1 MDAPALES
9 PVTATL
15 QADVTSVAPGVPFTV
30 ALKLVHAPH
39 WHTYY
44 HNPGVVGDPPVV
56 DWSLPKGFTVSELEF
71 PVPIMGVFVGENFYG
86 YNGEAWFLATITP
99 PDVLPE
105 TVSIK
110 GEATWLACK
119 EQCIPGDASLS
130 LTLPSAASAKP
141 NEQLADAFAKARARI
156 PLHTSPWKIT
166 AADAGKTIVIE
177 MHPGEGCVKKLEDV
191 HFFSSDRQD
200 DAQKPQKL
208 TALPDGGWR
217 LEVPRATEDA
227 LGDKIERLPH
237 ISGIL
242 SAKSG
247 WLAGKPSPGLLL
259 DKLPMD
265 AASGENASAP
275 GGKPA
280 ESKLSLMMIFAF
292 MFLGGLILNLMPCVF
307 PVIGLKIMS
316 FVQRAGE
323 DRRKIMIH
331 GLLFAAGVLVS
342 FWLLCAV
349 LLIARQ
355 TVDISWGFQLQNA
368 WIVLTLLLM
377 MFLLAMNM
385 FGVFEIGLAATSVGG
400 NLQSAHGT
408 LGSFFSG
415 VLATIVATPCSA
427 PFLGAGIGAAIGLP
441 TPSFLAAFTFM
452 ALGLALPYLV
462 LSAFPKLLEK
472 LPRPG
477 PWMDSFKQAMSF
489 MLFAT
494 AGYLLWVYTG
504 LTDLPFMLN
513 SVMGL
518 SCVAVAAWIHGRW
531 NIPEKKRHAR
541 LVAMAFMALFGIG
554 GIVMMLPPD
563 QNSDKTLH
571 WEKWSAEKVESLLA
585 EGTPVYVDFT
595 ANWCMTCQVNKKR
608 AYTEEVVALMKSRGI
623 VALKADNTKRKPEID
638 RAILGL
644 GRGAVPVNV
653 LYVPGKK
660 PIVTPELLS
669 PAYLLDLF
677 KKEVPEK

>member
-1 MDAPALES
+1 LS
-9 PVTATL
+9 G
-15 QADVTSVAPGVPFTV
+15 SSSFFSPFTV
-30 ALKLVHAPH
+30 ALKLEHAPH

-44 HNPGVVGDPPVV
+44 LNPGLVGDPPAVE
-56 DWSLPKGFTVSELEF
+56 WSLPEGFTASELEF
-71 PVPIMGVFVGENFYG
+71 PVPTIGVFAGENFYG

-105 TVSIK
+105 TAHIK

-119 EQCIPGDASLS
+119 EQCIPGDTELS
-130 LTLPSAASAKP
+130 LTLPSAAAAKP
-141 NEQLADAFAKARARI
+141 AEHLAAAFDEARARI

-166 AADAGKTIVIE
+166 ATDAGDTIVIDLV
-177 MHPGEGCVKKLEDV
+177 PGEGCVKNLEDV
-191 HFFSSDRQD
+191 HLFSSDRQD
-200 DAQKPQKL
+200 DANKPQKL
-208 TALPDGGWR
+208 AALPDGGGWR
-217 LEVPRATEDA
+217 LVVPRATEDA
-227 LGDKIERLPH
+227 LGDKIPRLPH

-242 SAKSG
+242 SAGSG
-247 WLAGKPSPGLLL
+247 WLDGKSSPGLLL
-259 DKLPMD
+259 DELPL
-265 AASGENASAP
+265 AASDDAGAAT
-275 GGKPA
+275 GGKPP
-280 ESKLSLMMIFAF
+280 ERPLPLLMIFAF

-323 DRRKIMIH
+323 DRRQIMIH
-331 GLLFAAGVLVS
+331 GLLFAGGVLVS
-342 FWLLCAV
+342 FWILCAV
-349 LLIARQ
+349 LLVLRQ
-355 TVDISWGFQLQNA
+355 TVDISWGFQLQNP

-385 FGVFEIGLAATSVGG
+385 FGVFEIGLSATSVGG
-400 NLQSAHGT
+400 SLQSAHGA

-415 VLATIVATPCSA
+415 VLATVVATPCSA

-441 TPSFLAAFTFM
+441 TLSFLASFTFM

-462 LSAFPKLLEK
+462 LSAFPKLLE
-472 LPRPG
+472 
-477 PWMDSFKQAMSF
+477 
-489 MLFAT
+489 
-494 AGYLLWVYTG
+494 G
-504 LTDLPFMLN
+504 LTELPFMLN
-513 SVMGL
+513 SVIGL
-518 SCVAVAAWIHGRW
+518 SFVAVAVWIHGRW
-531 NIPEKKRHAR
+531 NVPAR
-541 LVAMAFMALFGIG
+541 KQRTRIVAGAFIALFGIG
-554 GIVMMLPPD
+554 GVWAMLPPD
-563 QNSDKTLH
+563 LDSDKTLH
-571 WEKWSAEKVESLLA
+571 WEKWSAEKVEKLLA

-608 AYTEEVVALMKSRGI
+608 AYTEEVVALMKKRGI

-638 RAILGL
+638 RAILDL

-669 PAYLLDLF
+669 PSYLLDLF